1 MNTASRAVG
10 AADPTG
16 HGDSAGPGGPLPRWA
31 SLVRLVPSALP
42 VVSAL
47 FGAAITG
54 PVIEPAVFAW
64 SLVPTAVLFAARL
77 GELRYGDRIAQGGRV
92 AVVAV
97 AANLAVTLVA
107 SLLNPFVCIAAFA
120 GYLDADRYLRRRQV
134 VVAAVATGLVTAVGQ
149 GGGIPGVSDLPWL
162 YLALAAVNVGIGMLM
177 LHFARERERQVAE
190 RERVALELAAVHEEN
205 LALHHRLLEQA
216 REAGVGE
223 ERARLSREIHD
234 TVAQGLIGVISQL
247 EAIGPVDPPAGERI
261 ERAETAA
268 RDCLVEARR
277 AVRALAPREL
287 SGHTLTEALH
297 DLTRNWARTHQIVA
311 ELDVEGA
318 PDSARHGDVLLRVAQ
333 ESLANAA
340 RHSGASTV
348 RLVLGRRGEREGWVE
363 LTVTDDGAGFDP
375 AAAAARGRGQ
385 GLAGMAGRVAAV
397 GGAFEVESRA
407 GQGCRVVAAVPV

>member
-1 MNTASRAVG
+1 MSTTSRAAGVENPMDHDGGTG
-10 AADPTG
+10 AGAPDP
-16 HGDSAGPGGPLPRWA
+16 ALA
-31 SLVRLVPSALP
+31 SLVRFVPLALP

-47 FGAAITG
+47 FGAAATG
-54 PVIEPAVFAW
+54 PVVGPTAFAW
-64 SLVPTAVLFAARL
+64 SLAPTAALFAARL
-77 GELRYGDRIAQGGRV
+77 AELRYGDRIVTGGNAAV
-92 AVVAV
+92 AAV
-97 AANLAVTLVA
+97 AANLAVVLVA

-120 GYLDADRYLRRRQV
+120 GYLDADRYLRGRQV
-134 VVAAVATGLVTAVGQ
+134 MVAGVATGLVTAVGQ
-149 GGGIPGVSDLPWL
+149 GGGIPGSSHVPWL
-162 YLALAAVNVGIGMLM
+162 YPALAAVNVGIGMVM
-177 LHFARERERQVAE
+177 LHFAREREQQVAA

-216 REAGVGE
+216 RETGVGE

-247 EAIGPVDPPAGERI
+247 EAIGAVDPPVRERV

-277 AVRALAPREL
+277 AVRALAPRQL

-311 ELDVEGA
+311 ELDVDGA

-348 RLVLGRRGEREGWVE
+348 RLVLGAREGRVE
-363 LTVTDDGAGFDP
+363 LAVADDGAGFDP
-375 AAAAARGRGQ
+375 AAAAARGEGR
-385 GLAGMAGRVAAV
+385 GLAGMGDRVTAV
-397 GGAFEVESRA
+397 GGAFEVESRV